1 MNPFAKALVAAGMA
15 PASPAQ
21 PVSCASKL
29 NASMVRRKW
38 GANPPEWIVVL
49 AEECD
54 RTGQTKAAKRLGTSS
69 AVVNQALQNKY
80 PGRMDTLEQRVR
92 GELMNKVL
100 ACPVLGEISARRCL
114 DEQARPFTS
123 SNALR
128 LRLNRACAICANRR
142 EP

>member
-1 MNPFAKALVAAGMA
+1 MKMKTFENFVAAGMA
-15 PASPAQ
+15 AQ
-21 PVSCASKL
+21 KAVAAATGQNVL
-29 NASMVRRKW
+29 MVRLKW
-38 GANPPEWIVVL
+38 GTNPPEWILVL

-54 RTGQTKAAKRLGTSS
+54 RTSQGKAAARLGVKSP
-69 AVVNQALQNKY
+69 AIVNQALQNKY
-80 PGRMDTLEQRVR
+80 SGRMDRLEERVR

-128 LRLNRACAICANRR
+128 LRLNRACAVCPNRR

>member
-1 MNPFAKALVAAGMA
+1 MKMRTFENFVAAGMA
-15 PASPAQ
+15 AQ
-21 PVSCASKL
+21 KAISAATGQNVL
-29 NASMVRRKW
+29 MVRRKW
-38 GANPPEWIVVL
+38 GAHPPEWVLAL

-54 RTGQTKAAKRLGTSS
+54 RTSQGRAASRLGIKS
-69 AVVNQALQNKY
+69 ASIVNQALQNKY
-80 PGRMDTLEQRVR
+80 AGRMDRLEERVR

-128 LRLNRACAICANRR
+128 LRLNRACATCANRR

>member
-1 MNPFAKALVAAGMA
+1 MKTVLDNFVARGMA
-15 PASPAQ
+15 SQKAVDTATGQ
-21 PVSCASKL
+21 NVL
-29 NASMVRRKW
+29 MVRRKW
-38 GANPPEWIVVL
+38 GANPPEWILTL

-54 RTGQTKAAKRLGTSS
+54 RTSQGKAAARLGVKSP
-69 AVVNQALQNKY
+69 AIVNQALQNKY
-80 PGRMDTLEQRVR
+80 SGRMDRLEERVR

-128 LRLNRACAICANRR
+128 LRLNRACAVCPNRR

>member
-1 MNPFAKALVAAGMA
+1 MKTVLEKFVAAGA
-15 PASPAQ
+15 AAQ
-21 PVSCASKL
+21 KAAAAATAQ
-29 NASMVRRKW
+29 NAVMVRRKW

-114 DEQARPFTS
+114 DEQARPFLS

-128 LRLNRACAICANRR
+128 LRLTRACAICPNRR